1 MDPDTRV
8 YHVGAL
14 PVLRVVRGPGEGAVL
29 LVRGCHTV
37 GRSQTCDLV
46 LADPG
51 VSREHARVERG
62 PGGVEVVDLGST
74 NGTFVN
80 GRKVTRCRLHPGDR
94 LQLGGVILEYRE
106 VP

>member
-1 MDPDTRV
+1 MDQDTRV
-8 YHVGAL
+8 YQVGTL
-14 PVLRVVRGPGEGAVL
+14 PVLRVLRGPGEGAVL
-29 LVRGCHTV
+29 VLRGCHTL

-62 PGGVEVVDLGST
+62 PDGVEVVDLGST

-80 GRKVTRCRLHPGDR
+80 GRKVTQCRLRHGDR
-94 LQLGGVILEYRE
+94 LQLGGVVLEYRE
-106 VP
+106 GP